1 MYSQVY
7 DVTNPNSI
15 ISIET
20 KSLKQK
26 FSIDSYSIIDSING
40 VIDRTM
46 EANYLQTKFDKEY

>member
-1 MYSQVY
+1 MYNQVY

-46 EANYLQTKFDKEY
+46 EANYLQTKFDKGY